1 MRPAGVERGSAPGGA
16 RRRSPPLAAVYLGLG
31 ALALGA
37 CLLSL
42 GIGHGDL
49 GDPSLRAV
57 LLRLRAARMAGA
69 FLAGSALAVAGVLVQ
84 GLFRN
89 PLASPSVIG
98 TSAGA
103 SLGGRI
109 ALLGMQWWLLGG
121 RVPWLSPDLLLPLG
135 CVLGALG
142 ALGLLFL
149 VAEVRDDIVV
159 LLLTGFLLSALFV
172 SLEGFLTSLAQE
184 RWELSRAVLSFALG
198 DVSGVGPRQLA
209 LALPLVGFGI
219 GLAWTW
225 SAPLD
230 LMLSGEEE
238 ASSLGADVQV
248 VRRWVVIWTSILT
261 AAAVAIGGNVGFVG
275 LIVPHALRRFVGLSH
290 ARLIPAAALGGGAF
304 VVACDVL
311 SRVLPG
317 RSEVPLGV
325 ITGIVGAPTFLWLL
339 LKHRRESYSF

>member
-1 MRPAGVERGSAPGGA
+1 MNGRALERGPAAPA
-16 RRRSPPLAAVYLGLG
+16 RAPLGPVYAGLVVAVV
-31 ALALGA
+31 LACA
-37 CLLSL
+37 LSL
-42 GIGHGDL
+42 AVGHGDL
-49 GDPSLRAV
+49 TDASLRDTF
-57 LLRLRAARMAGA
+57 LRLRSQRMAGA

-103 SLGGRI
+103 SLGGRV
-109 ALLGMQWWLLGG
+109 ALLGTQWLLLRGDAPS
-121 RVPWLSPDLLLPLG
+121 VPAELLVPLG

-142 ALGLLFL
+142 ALALLFV
-149 VAEVRDDIVV
+149 VAEVKDDLVV

-172 SLEGFLTSLAQE
+172 SVEGFVTSLAQE

-198 DVSGVGPRQLA
+198 DVSGVGPRQLW
-209 LALPLVGFGI
+209 LALPLVLVGTL
-219 GLAWTW
+219 LAWSW

-230 LMLSGEEE
+230 MMLTGEEE
-238 ASSLGADVQV
+238 ARSLGAEVEV
-248 VRRWVVIWTSILT
+248 IRRWVVVWTAILT
-261 AAAVAIGGNVGFVG
+261 AAAVSIGGNVGFVG
-275 LIVPHALRRFVGLSH
+275 LVVPHALRPLVGLTH
-290 ARLIPAAALGGGAF
+290 ARLIPAAALGGGTF
-304 VVACDVL
+304 VVLCDVL

-339 LKHRRESYSF
+339 LRHRRESYSF

>member
-1 MRPAGVERGSAPGGA
+1 MTTGALERGPRRLPPARAP
-16 RRRSPPLAAVYLGLG
+16 LGLVYAG
-31 ALALGA
+31 LIACALLACALSIA
-37 CLLSL
+37 V
-42 GIGHGDL
+42 GHGDL
-49 GDPSLRAV
+49 SDPGLREV
-57 LLRLRAARMAGA
+57 FLRLRAQRLAGA

-109 ALLGMQWWLLGG
+109 ALLGTQY
-121 RVPWLSPDLLLPLG
+121 LLLAGNTPRLPPELLVPLG

-142 ALGLLFL
+142 ALVLLFL
-149 VAEVRDDIVV
+149 VAEVKDDLVV

-172 SLEGFLTSLAQE
+172 SVEGFVTSLAQE

-198 DVSGVGPRQLA
+198 DVSGVGPRQIG
-209 LALPLVGFGI
+209 LALPLVLLGV
-219 GLAWTW
+219 LMAWSW
-225 SAPLD
+225 SLPLD
-230 LMLSGEEE
+230 VLLTGEEE
-238 ASSLGADVQV
+238 ARSLGADVDV
-248 VRRWVVIWTSILT
+248 IRRWVVVWTAILT

-275 LIVPHALRRFVGLSH
+275 LVVPHALRPLVGLTH
-290 ARLIPAAALGGGAF
+290 ARLIPAAAIGGGTF
-304 VVACDVL
+304 VVLCDVL

-325 ITGIVGAPTFLWLL
+325 ITGIVGAPAFLWLL
-339 LKHRRESYSF
+339 LRHRRESYSF